1 MHAANVLWKKH
12 EQIQWK
18 RVPRTELIQLFWK
31 MKHFLHTKAWIKR
44 KYITYQYTKSCT
56 WIINTYTECWYSSFT
71 PPKKNINF
79 RIPST
84 MVIWFYQPQPPP
96 PPPQVAGNTD
106 LGIMMDCESSS
117 TRGYS
122 SQGQF
127 LRASVETRDQNGA
140 GCVPRKRFT
149 LHGDGNYDLGFF
161 VVAIFWLGNELFGSS
176 KLSLRLQYV
185 LFWEIIHM

>member
-1 MHAANVLWKKH
+1 MDKTQIHHISIYKIMHLNHKYIHRMLIFKLHPPQKKH
-12 EQIQWK
+12 
-18 RVPRTELIQLFWK
+18 QLP
-31 MKHFLHTKAWIKR
+31 
-44 KYITYQYTKSCT
+44 
-56 WIINTYTECWYSSFT
+56 NTFHHGNLVLST
-71 PPKKNINF
+71 P
-79 RIPST
+79 T
-84 MVIWFYQPQPPP
+84 PP